1 VTARVRKLDTEALD
15 ALLEGEDYYQNP
27 YPAFAQL
34 RERSPVHWH
43 APSRTW
49 LIACW
54 QEAETVL
61 RTPRVYSS
69 YGFQN
74 AYFERLRPELREAAP
89 TLELRGRAPTLIT
102 SDPPEHT
109 RLRRLL
115 QSGFTQKA
123 ISDLRPRAETIVD
136 ELLFAVDGEREVDLV
151 AALAYPLPAIM
162 IADLLGV
169 PRADRDLFKKVS
181 SDVVTFM
188 NRTNPN
194 RELTVEFARYADRS
208 LAEFRAYLRKLIDA
222 RRQEP
227 REDIV
232 SVLVHADFEGDRLN
246 EEELLAN
253 LVLFLIAGHETT
265 TGLIS
270 TAVFLLLS
278 RRDQLELALGEHSR
292 LAPAL
297 EEVLRFE
304 SPVQRL
310 RRVVAEDVWLGDVA
324 IPAGEPAEVLVGS
337 VNRDPTRFER
347 ADDFDV
353 TRTPAPNLAFGKGAH
368 FCIGEGL
375 AFLEAEVALATLF
388 DRYPELALAPHWEP
402 EWAHLT
408 NLRCLR
414 SLRVAVGGRR

>member
-1 VTARVRKLDTEALD
+1 VTAQLRDADADSLDT
-15 ALLEGEDYYQNP
+15 LLEGDTYYQDP

-43 APSRTW
+43 APSRSW
-49 LIACW
+49 LVACW
-54 QEAETVL
+54 QDAETIL
-61 RTPRVYSS
+61 RAPRVYSS

-89 TLELRGRAPTLIT
+89 TLEIRGRTPTLIT
-102 SDPPEHT
+102 SDPPGHT

-115 QSGFTQKA
+115 QAGFTQKA
-123 ISDLRPRAETIVD
+123 IAEMRPRAEAIVE
-136 ELLFAVDGEREVDLV
+136 ELLAAVEGQPEIDLV
-151 AALAYPLPAIM
+151 AALAYPLPAMM
-162 IADLLGV
+162 IADILGV
-169 PRADRDLFKKVS
+169 PREDRDQFKKVS

-188 NRTNPN
+188 ARTNPN
-194 RELTVEFARYADRS
+194 RELTVEFARLADRS
-208 LAEFRAYLRKLIDA
+208 LADFRAYLRRLIDA
-222 RRQEP
+222 RRREP

-232 SVLVHADFEGDRLN
+232 SVLVHAEFDGDRLD

-270 TAVFLLLS
+270 SAVYLLLAHS
-278 RRDQLELALGEHSR
+278 AQLELV
-292 LAPAL
+292 LAERSQLAAGL
-297 EEVLRFE
+297 DEVLRFE

-310 RRVVAEDVWLGDVA
+310 RRVVAEDVLLGDVA

-337 VNRDPTRFER
+337 VNRDPAHFER
-347 ADDFDV
+347 PDEFDV
-353 TRTPAPNLAFGKGAH
+353 TRTPAPSLAFGKGAH

-375 AFLEAEVALATLF
+375 AFLEADVALSTLF
-388 DRYPELALAPHWEP
+388 DRYPELALASGWGPQ
-402 EWAHLT
+402 WAHLT

-414 SLRVAVGGRR
+414 SLRVTTGGPR